1 MTEEEEY
8 KKGPVFEKNHAKDRY
23 SPEISGWPRRFRLC
37 LEIG

>member
-23 SPEISGWPRRFRLC
+23 SPEISG
-37 LEIG
+37 